1 MFSRGHFIYLNNCL
15 LFYNEGSWWVFLPHL
30 KKRLLLDGASFHPF
44 QINPKALML
53 INAGHCW
60 VECLTQSRSP
70 INICQMNAALPQG
83 GRIYRGSRLNCLIWQ
98 GKRSS
103 IFYIMASV
111 EIGFICL
118 ILHVWGCGTQHPQ
131 EGAGINLCRRTQQAE
146 VAFLDGISG
155 ILIVGPLDQSVLLPH
170 CIVGSSE
177 KGFLKKQGNCLDFQ
191 HDFFSTKTLWVNC

>member
-1 MFSRGHFIYLNNCL
+1 
-15 LFYNEGSWWVFLPHL
+15 
-30 KKRLLLDGASFHPF
+30 
-44 QINPKALML
+44 ML

-70 INICQMNAALPQG
+70 INICQMNATMPQG

-146 VAFLDGISG
+146 VAFLDGCFRDPNRGPFRSKRPASPLYCG
-155 ILIVGPLDQSVLLPH
+155 KLWKRILEKTRQLFGLSTWFLFNKDPLSKSLNFPGSQFPFSSNNGVGPEELL
-170 CIVGSSE
+170 S
-177 KGFLKKQGNCLDFQ
+177 
-191 HDFFSTKTLWVNC
+191 